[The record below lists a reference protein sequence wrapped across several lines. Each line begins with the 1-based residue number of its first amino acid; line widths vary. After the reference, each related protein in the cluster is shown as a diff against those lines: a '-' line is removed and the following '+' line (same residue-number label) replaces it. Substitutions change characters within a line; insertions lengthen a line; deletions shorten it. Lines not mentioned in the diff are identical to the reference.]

1 MQKTIDKNISEEIL
15 NTAAELIQNSGMDEF
30 IAQYHRGYDW
40 QIRFS
45 NSEQDIM
52 KQWEVDRLEVFLVKD
67 KKTTTLQI
75 DIPTKGLIEQKL
87 KEAAVFMQNS
97 PPNQL
102 YAGMEQSI
110 QKPASVSGLFD
121 SRTEDLVA
129 SGSENVYHAIDA
141 AMEEGAKKVAGVL
154 YFGRQNSA
162 LRTSHGFSGDYES
175 SYYRATLRAFVGSE
189 SSGQDI
195 LCGRNLDGFGSKM
208 KKMGRNAGKIAAMSV
223 NPQRGVAGKY
233 DVILSPTVGGNI
245 FGEITDAA
253 NPLFTMLGMSP
264 LQGKLGEQLGP
275 EFLNI
280 RDNPLLGDGLNAR
293 PFDVEGTPS
302 QVTPLIQAGK
312 LVSFVHNTS
321 TAIQMGVK
329 STGNSNFVDFGAG
342 SQILA
347 PFASNI
353 EYQAGD
359 ISHEE
364 IIAESQKPTIYITSN
379 WYTRFTNM
387 MEGAFST
394 IPRDGLFYIENG
406 EIQYPIRNVRL
417 SDNLLR
423 MMKNVVQIGKNIQQI
438 QWWEVR
444 TPTFIPTIKV
454 ADCHITAPT
463 K

>member
-1 MQKTIDKNISEEIL
+1 MQNNFSKEEPEVLL
-15 NTAAELIQNSGMDEF
+15 NTAAELIQKSGMDEF
-30 IAQYHRGYDW
+30 IAQYHSGYDW

-52 KQWEVDRLEVFLVKD
+52 KEWEIDKLEVFLVKD
-67 KKTTTLQI
+67 QRTTTLQI
-75 DIPTKGLIEQKL
+75 DIPTPTIIEKKL
-87 KEAAVFMQNS
+87 KEASVFMKNS

-110 QKPASVSGLFD
+110 QTPPSISSLFD
-121 SRTEDLVA
+121 SRTKDLVEN
-129 SGSENVYHAIDA
+129 GSENVYHAIDA
-141 AMEEGAKKVAGVL
+141 ALAEGAKKVSGVL
-154 YFGRQNSA
+154 YFGSQITS
-162 LRTSHGFSGDYES
+162 LRTSHGFSGEYAA

-189 SSGQDI
+189 SSGQDL
-195 LCGRNLDGFGSKM
+195 LCGRNLDDFSTKM
-208 KKMGRNAGKIAAMSV
+208 KNVGRNAGKIASMAV
-223 NPQRGVAGKY
+223 NPKTGIAGIY

-253 NPLFTMLGMSP
+253 NPLLTMLGMSP
-264 LQGKLGEQLGP
+264 LQDKLGAQLGP
-275 EFLNI
+275 ESLTI
-280 RDNPLLGDGLNAR
+280 RDNPLLGEGLNAR

-302 QVTPLIQAGK
+302 QVTPLVENGK
-312 LVSFVHNTS
+312 LINFVHNTS
-321 TAIQMGVK
+321 SAIQTGGK
-329 STGNSNFVDFGAG
+329 STGNSNFVDFGGG

-347 PFASNI
+347 PFTSNI
-353 EYQAGD
+353 EYQPGD
-359 ISHEE
+359 FSHEE
-364 IIAESQKPTIYITSN
+364 IIAESKKPTIYITSN

-387 MEGAFST
+387 MEGTFST
-394 IPRDGLFYIENG
+394 IPRDGLFYVENG

-423 MMKNVVQIGKNIQQI
+423 MMKNIIQIGRDVQQV